1 MVHTD
6 TFHIHSEAF
15 ATKLRPPKGS
25 LLQNDKEL
33 NEHPAC
39 LEKDLLGNPSF
50 NSIFRAAQGFDVLK
64 WMFEGQDILATFIQ
78 QIAVPMETMQ
88 THFVRIRSEARL
100 VSAQPFILGGIRIY
114 IDWRKSHD

>member
-1 MVHTD
+1 LVHTD

-33 NEHPAC
+33 SEHPTC
-39 LEKDLLGNPSF
+39 LEKDLPGNPSF

-64 WMFEGQDILATFIQ
+64 WMFEERQGILATFVQ
-78 QIAVPMETMQ
+78 QIAVLMEAMQ

-114 IDWRKSHD
+114 IDW